1 MGAVNQT
8 SHESGGLTHLR
19 QDGTAQMVDVSDK
32 AVTTREAT
40 AAATVR
46 STPEVLALLGA
57 GELPK
62 GDALAV
68 ARVAGIMAAKK
79 TPELIPLCHPLPISK
94 VTVDFELG
102 RDAVQILATVKTRGV
117 TGVEMEALTA
127 ASVAALSVY
136 DMIKAVD
143 KHAVLSDI
151 HVLAKSGGKSGSW
164 SLGGQ
169 PGVTGTSD
177 AATSGAGTVADPSA
191 GGQA

>member
-1 MGAVNQT
+1 MDAVNHT
-8 SHESGGLTHLR
+8 PENPAGTTGLTHLR

-40 AAATVR
+40 ATATVR
-46 STPEVLALLGA
+46 STAEVLALLGA

-94 VTVDFELG
+94 VTVDFELSTDSVG
-102 RDAVQILATVKTRGV
+102 ILATVKTRGV

-151 HVLAKSGGKSGSW
+151 RVLSKSGGKSGSW
-164 SLGGQ
+164 D
-169 PGVTGTSD
+169 V
-177 AATSGAGTVADPSA
+177 SGHSRDREAGA
-191 GGQA
+191 